1 MIRSALARE
10 NAIIARCV
18 TRLILPLGIAM
29 TLPAHAEPAYRFGT
43 STVVLGPADAP
54 AVARIDYHNGFSIAA
69 NTEVAALNLGGL
81 QVVFTVT
88 MGPGE
93 RPDSYA
99 VTVPEGFIA
108 VPPDGVVEEE
118 AGAVVMIY
126 DLAGVG
132 M

>member
-1 MIRSALARE
+1 MRSALA
-10 NAIIARCV
+10 
-18 TRLILPLGIAM
+18 ILCM
-29 TLPAHAEPAYRFGT
+29 TLPAYAEPAYRFGT

-54 AVARIDYHNGFSIAA
+54 AVARIDYHNGFSAAA
-69 NTEVAALNLGGL
+69 NIEVATLGSDGL

-88 MGPGE
+88 MGVG
-93 RPDSYA
+93 RAPDSYV

-108 VPPDGVVEEE
+108 VPSEGVVAEE